1 MPQKIVMQKYKS
13 HLFPADFELS
23 CKQDDQRNKSLKL
36 KDRLAKKTIAGKP
49 GCSSRQFNININNF
63 KSKWFCKTC
72 FKIFYLTPKRKF
84 KALLEYDLSC
94 RNCQSK
100 EIMHN
105 ETLSA
110 AINNKSPV
118 PEIIKLFKDCCF
130 ELEFV
135 LNSKTKY
142 HSTMIDTCPSK
153 DKALNNCIGI
163 LE

>member
-36 KDRLAKKTIAGKP
+36 KKRLTRKTEVSKP
-49 GCSSRQFNININNF
+49 GYSSRQFYININNF
-63 KSKWFCKTC
+63 KSKWFCNNC

-94 RNCQSK
+94 RNCRSK

-110 AINNKSPV
+110 AINNKLPV
-118 PEIIKLFKDCCF
+118 AEIIKLFKDSCF

-142 HSTMIDTCPSK
+142 HSTMIDTSPSK
-153 DKALNNCIGI
+153 DKVLNNCIGI

>member
-1 MPQKIVMQKYKS
+1 MPRKIVMQKYRN
-13 HLFPADFELS
+13 HLFPLDFELS
-23 CKQDDQRNKSLKL
+23 CKQDDQKNKSLKL
-36 KDRLAKKTIAGKP
+36 KNRLAKEIKAGKP
-49 GCSSRQFNININNF
+49 GYSNRKFYININNF

-72 FKIFYLTPKRKF
+72 FKIFCLTPKRKF

-105 ETLSA
+105 EAVSS
-110 AINNKSPV
+110 AINNKLPV
-118 PEIIKLFKDCCF
+118 TEILKLFKDSSL

-142 HSTMIDTCPSK
+142 HSTMIDNSPSK
-153 DKALNNCIGI
+153 DKGLDNCVGI
-163 LE
+163 LK